1 MLGASSLIW
10 ERVIIAHAGRL
21 CGGDQERL
29 SQAVRGHAYVEEQTF
44 KAIRAARQVLHFLSA
59 IAAVL
64 SPFLL
69 FLMALGLRLKF
80 HMSV

>member
-1 MLGASSLIW
+1 
-10 ERVIIAHAGRL
+10 
-21 CGGDQERL
+21 L

-80 HMSV
+80 HMSVSRYSAAI